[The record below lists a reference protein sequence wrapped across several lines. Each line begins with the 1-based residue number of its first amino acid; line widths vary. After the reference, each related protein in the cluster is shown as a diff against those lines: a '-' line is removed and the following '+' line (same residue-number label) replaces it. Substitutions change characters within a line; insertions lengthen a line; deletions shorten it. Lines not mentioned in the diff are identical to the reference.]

1 MGAPKAPLSHAS
13 EPQQAAHG
21 SSPCETRFSSASNGG
36 SESRMSDPVSAPSH
50 PLVAGVLAND
60 MRAVARALRTVDDR
74 LPGCADLLKALFP
87 HTGKAYVVGITGNP
101 GAGKSTLTDR
111 VVMAYRAKGKR
122 VAVLAVDPSSPYS
135 GGAILGDR
143 IRMNRHAT
151 DPGVFI
157 RSVATRGHLGGLS
170 RSARDMVRVLDAS
183 GADVVLVETVGVG
196 QDELEITRTAHTT
209 LVVMAP
215 GMGDEVQAIK
225 AGIMESADVFAVNK
239 ADRDGADSTVRDIE
253 LMIALGTETMTAA
266 SKSRGHVVHGKAISA
281 GLAEA
286 NGPEAVTWTPPIAR
300 CVSVRGDGIDELVKH
315 LEAHREWA
323 SSTVPGRARR
333 ADRLREEVRE
343 GLREALIE
351 AATHALR
358 GRIEEAV
365 EKVSSKT
372 SDPYTET
379 EALLEAFRTRA

>member
-1 MGAPKAPLSHAS
+1 MDPLS
-13 EPQQAAHG
+13 
-21 SSPCETRFSSASNGG
+21 
-36 SESRMSDPVSAPSH
+36 
-50 PLVAGVLAND
+50 LVPGVLKNEA
-60 MRAVARALRTVDDR
+60 RAVARTLRAVDDR
-74 LPGCADLLKALFP
+74 VPGSEAVLKALFP
-87 HTGKAYVVGITGNP
+87 HTGRAYVVGITGNP

-111 VVMAYRAKGKR
+111 LVSAYRARGQR
-122 VAVLAVDPSSPYS
+122 VAVLCVDPSSPYS

-143 IRMNRHAT
+143 IRMGRHST

-239 ADRDGADSTVRDIE
+239 ADRDGADSTIRDIE
-253 LMIALGTETMTAA
+253 LMIALGSETMVAA
-266 SKSRGHVVHGKAISA
+266 SKSRGHVVHGS
-281 GLAEA
+281 
-286 NGPEAVTWTPPIAR
+286 AVTPASGHSASWSPPIAR
-300 CVSVRGDGIDELVKH
+300 CVAVRGEGIDTLVGH
-315 LEAHREWA
+315 LDAHRTWVETSEA
-323 SSTVPGRARR
+323 GRARKE
-333 ADRLREEVRE
+333 ARLREEVRE

-351 AATHALR
+351 AATRALHAE
-358 GRIEEAV
+358 IEAATHRVAER
-365 EKVSSKT
+365 T

-379 EALLEAFRTRA
+379 EALLEAFRGGLA